1 MCKSF
6 FLYFFF
12 EGGEKFEFYTLV
24 SLLKLLKDVNQVTKT
39 FYIKLISL
47 KNCHIQK
54 ITLNR
59 SQREQ
64 GKIKHIS
71 IAKQESKTQN
81 DKNEKQ

>member
-1 MCKSF
+1 MS
-6 FLYFFF
+6 
-12 EGGEKFEFYTLV
+12 
-24 SLLKLLKDVNQVTKT
+24 
-39 FYIKLISL
+39 IKLQDSL
-47 KNCHIQK
+47 HKTNLTKKTCHIQK
-54 ITLNR
+54 ITSNC